1 MVVPI
6 YDENP
11 WRLARR
17 PIITWGLI
25 VLNILIYL
33 AESGVVPVP
42 DGMLTRL
49 ALTPATFLGNSVMP
63 DLLGPVRS
71 LFTYM
76 FLHADW
82 GHLLGNMIFLWVFGD
97 DVEEALGRIRFLIF
111 YLGSGALAGLIY
123 VASDPYSDIPLIG
136 ASGAIAGVVV
146 AYVMLRPCAR
156 VTVLVTIIPLRV
168 SAYWVIGAFVLMQI
182 INLDSAS
189 RSEVAYWC
197 HVGGMVA
204 GALLLLLL
212 RPAGVRLFDCM
223 RPERLPDATIPDKSR
238 LPGADIDRV
247 GGRH

>member
-1 MVVPI
+1 MVVPL

-11 WRLARR
+11 WRLPHR
-17 PIITWGLI
+17 PIVTWGLI
-25 VLNILIYL
+25 ALNILIFL
-33 AESGVVPVP
+33 AEIGIVRVP
-42 DGMLTRL
+42 DGMLAQL
-49 ALTPATFLGNSVMP
+49 GVTPATFLGNNVML
-63 DLLGPVRS
+63 DLLGPVS
-71 LFTYM
+71 TLFTYM

-97 DVEEALGRIRFLIF
+97 DVEEALGRLRFLIF
-111 YLGSGALAGLIY
+111 YLASGALAALAYI
-123 VASDPYSDIPLIG
+123 ASDINSDIPLIG

-156 VTVLVTIIPLRV
+156 VTVLVTIIPLRL

-204 GALLLLLL
+204 GALLLLVL
-212 RPAGVRLFDCM
+212 RPAGVRLFDCIRAESVPVEAM
-223 RPERLPDATIPDKSR
+223 PDTSR
-238 LPGADIDRV
+238 LPGAPK
-247 GGRH
+247 

>member
-6 YDENP
+6 YDDNP
-11 WRLARR
+11 WRLPRR
-17 PIITWGLI
+17 PIVTWGLI
-25 VLNILIYL
+25 ALNILIFL

-42 DGMLTRL
+42 DGLFARL
-49 ALTPATFLGNSVMP
+49 GVTPVAFLGNSVRL
-63 DLLGPVRS
+63 DLLSPVS
-71 LFTYM
+71 TLFTYM

-97 DVEEALGRIRFLIF
+97 NVEETLGRLRFVIF
-111 YLGSGALAGLIY
+111 YLGSGALAALAY
-123 VASDPYSDIPLIG
+123 VASDMYSDIPLIG

-156 VTVLVTIIPLRV
+156 VTVLVTIIPLRL

-182 INLDSAS
+182 FSLESAS

-197 HVGGMVA
+197 HFGGMVA
-204 GALLLLLL
+204 GALLLLVL

-223 RPERLPDATIPDKSR
+223 QAERLPVDAMPDASR
-238 LPGADIDRV
+238 LPPR
-247 GGRH
+247 RH

>member
-6 YDENP
+6 YDDNP
-11 WRLARR
+11 WRLPRR
-17 PIITWGLI
+17 PIVTWGLI
-25 VLNILIYL
+25 ALNVLIFL
-33 AESGVVPVP
+33 AEAGIVPVP
-42 DGMLTRL
+42 DGLFAQL
-49 ALTPATFLGNSVMP
+49 GVTPVTFLGNSVAP
-63 DLLGPVRS
+63 NLLGPVS
-71 LFTYM
+71 TLFTYM

-97 DVEEALGRIRFLIF
+97 NVEASLGRLRFLIL
-111 YLGSGALAGLIY
+111 YLGSGALAALAY
-123 VASDPYSDIPLIG
+123 VASDMYSDIPLIG

-156 VTVLVTIIPLRV
+156 VTVLVTIIPLRL
-168 SAYWVIGAFVLMQI
+168 SAYWVIGAFVLMQVI
-182 INLDSAS
+182 SLESAS

-223 RPERLPDATIPDKSR
+223 QSDPLRIGSTEPMPDASR
-238 LPGADIDRV
+238 LPTR
-247 GGRH
+247 RH

>member
-1 MVVPI
+1 MGAGAESLGGGSMVVPI

-11 WRLARR
+11 WRLPHR

-71 LFTYM
+71 LLTYM

-97 DVEEALGRIRFLIF
+97 DVEEALGRIRFVIF
-111 YLGSGALAGLIY
+111 YLGCDAVYFKIKMVDIAALFFARKVKI
-123 VASDPYSDIPLIG
+123 
-136 ASGAIAGVVV
+136 
-146 AYVMLRPCAR
+146 R
-156 VTVLVTIIPLRV
+156 VTQLQQLI
-168 SAYWVIGAFVLMQI
+168 A
-182 INLDSAS
+182 
-189 RSEVAYWC
+189 
-197 HVGGMVA
+197 
-204 GALLLLLL
+204 
-212 RPAGVRLFDCM
+212 
-223 RPERLPDATIPDKSR
+223 KSR
-238 LPGADIDRV
+238 AVIFISIRPKVEPDIV
-247 GGRH
+247 

>member
-11 WRLARR
+11 WRLPRR

-49 ALTPATFLGNSVMP
+49 ALTPATFLGNNVMP

-123 VASDPYSDIPLIG
+123 VASDLSSDIPLIG

-146 AYVMLRPCAR
+146 AYVMLRPCAK
-156 VTVLVTIIPLRV
+156 VTVLVTIIPLRL

-182 INLDSAS
+182 INLESAS

-212 RPAGVRLFDCM
+212 RPAGVKLFDCM
-223 RPERLPDATIPDKSR
+223 RPERLPDRPAEPISDASR
-238 LPGADIDRV
+238 LPGAPNR
-247 GGRH
+247 RH